1 VNTTRRSAKALSLV
15 AASAIAL
22 AACGG
27 SSEGTSTED
36 SEEPTSESSAPDT
49 ADGTDPESEGTDPEA
64 SEDST
69 PVTEG
74 GTDAAA
80 GTGGDFV
87 DLGTFVGDP
96 PEHID
101 PALNST
107 LDAYQVINAVYDGLT
122 EVDSTDP
129 DDVKIVPLVAET
141 VEANDDA
148 SVWTFT
154 IKEGA
159 AFSDGEE
166 INASTFQKSWERAAD
181 LAGDYSYL
189 ISFIDGGTERLE
201 GTADTISGVVAD
213 DATRTLTVTL
223 DAPYSNFDAVAGFQL
238 FLPVPEAAIAAGA
251 DWENGIM
258 IGNGPYA
265 MEVERTA
272 EEIRLIKS
280 DTWQGD
286 FNGETWDGRLDTIT
300 FRTQKDPDT
309 GFNAFEAGE
318 GDNANIPPGRIADVE
333 ANYGSTLD
341 VNILGSYHFVINDR
355 NPIIGGDANLK
366 LRQAISA
373 AINRDEINTAV
384 YNDSRTTSTG
394 ITPPGIP
401 GFKEGICEYCAYD
414 EAQAQALVD
423 EWTAAGGAL
432 TEPLPIQFNADAGHE
447 PVVAIIIDNLAAI
460 GIEAEAQP
468 FPTETYFSEL
478 ADGACVI
485 CRAGWFADYPTYDN
499 FMFDLFHS
507 SALDGNNFGFVNEKF
522 DGLVDEA
529 KTTTDSA
536 AQAELFQE
544 AEAVLLN
551 EQTMA
556 IPINWYRGDYAYDSE
571 RVTNF
576 PQTNFGLIV
585 WEQVTLA
592 GE

>member
-1 VNTTRRSAKALSLV
+1 VNTTRRSAKVLSLV
-15 AASAIAL
+15 AATSIAL
-22 AACGG
+22 VACGG
-27 SSEGTSTED
+27 SSEGTSGSDDPQPED
-36 SEEPTSESSAPDT
+36 SSAPDT
-49 ADGTDPESEGTDPEA
+49 AEGSDPEA
-64 SEDST
+64 TDDSA

-74 GTDAAA
+74 GSDAES
-80 GTGGDFV
+80 TGGDFV

-129 DDVKIVPLVAET
+129 ADVKIVPLVADT
-141 VEANDDA
+141 VEANEDA
-148 SVWTFT
+148 SEWTFT

-166 INASTFQKSWERAAD
+166 INASTFQNSWERAAD

-189 ISFIDGGTERLE
+189 ISFIDGGAERLD

-251 DWENGIM
+251 EWENGIM
-258 IGNGPYA
+258 VGNGPYA
-265 MEVERTA
+265 MEAERTD
-272 EEIRLIKS
+272 EEIRLVKN

-286 FNGETWDGRLDTIT
+286 FNGETWDGRVNTIT
-300 FRTQKDPDT
+300 FRTQADPDT
-309 GFNAFEAGE
+309 GFVAFEAGE

-333 ANYGSTLD
+333 ATYGSTLD

-373 AINRDEINTAV
+373 AINRDEINEAV
-384 YNDSRTTSTG
+384 YNGSRTTSTG

-401 GFKEGICEYCAYD
+401 GFKEGICEFCAYD

-432 TEPLPIQFNADAGHE
+432 AGPIPIQFNADAGHE
-447 PVVAIIIDNLAAI
+447 PVVTIIIDNLAAI

-468 FPTETYFSEL
+468 FPSETYFTEL

-507 SALDGNNFGFVNEKF
+507 SALDGNNFGFVNDKF
-522 DGLVDEA
+522 DGLVDEGK
-529 KTTTDSA
+529 KTTDA
-536 AQAELFQE
+536 AKQAALFQE
-544 AEAVLLN
+544 AEGVLLN

-556 IPINWYRGDYAYDSE
+556 IPINWYRGDYAYDTA

-576 PQTNFGLIV
+576 PQTNFGLII

-592 GE
+592 AE